1 MMTEEQFNEMHE
13 DRFAMVGDL
22 VDTSYIQ

>member
-1 MMTEEQFNEMHE
+1 MTEEQFNEMYE

-22 VDTSYIQ
+22 IDTSYIQ

>member
-1 MMTEEQFNEMHE
+1 MTEEQFNEMYE

-22 VDTSYIQ
+22 TDTSYIQ

>member
-22 VDTSYIQ
+22 TNTSYIQ